1 MLAAEHVNIKMANL
15 SEYIKKKFKKV
26 YIYILH
32 LIIVY
37 RTSVLRNYWVGMR
50 HTTIVI
56 GAPCPNLY
64 SRVGVKYPKVTLTA
78 PKYDISLLS
87 PLMW

>member
-1 MLAAEHVNIKMANL
+1 M
-15 SEYIKKKFKKV
+15 
-26 YIYILH
+26 H

-37 RTSVLRNYWVGMR
+37 RTLSTYWVAMR

-56 GAPCPNLY
+56 GATCPNLY

-78 PKYDISLLS
+78 PKYDISL
-87 PLMW
+87 